1 MRGFSLL
8 DVIFATA
15 LIVTLTGM
23 SVPPVLSALD
33 QSRTWAAAHYLS
45 GRLNLARSEAVKR
58 WTFVALKVE
67 GPDAGYR
74 YTFYRD
80 GNGNGIRTAD
90 IAGRID
96 VPINLPER
104 LDEKFPGVTFGIL
117 DGVTSIDDSTALV
130 AGSDPVRFGQSDLV
144 SFNPNGSATAGTFYI
159 RGQRRQQLAVRVL
172 GITGRVRIVRYDFQA
187 RKWLPQ

>member
-1 MRGFSLL
+1 MHGLCLL
-8 DVIFATA
+8 DAVFAIA
-15 LIVTLTGM
+15 LVLALAGM
-23 SVPPVLSALD
+23 SVPPLLSAID
-33 QSRTWAAAHYLS
+33 SSRTWAAAHYLEA
-45 GRLNLARSEAVKR
+45 RLNLARSEAIKR
-58 WTFVALKVE
+58 WTFVALRVE
-67 GPDAGYR
+67 GPETGYR

-90 IAGRID
+90 ISGRID
-96 VPINLPER
+96 VPINVPER

-117 DGVTSIDDSTALV
+117 DGVTSIDDSTALL

-172 GITGRVRIVRYDFQA
+172 GITARVRVVRYNFQT
-187 RKWLPQ
+187 RSWVPQ